1 MLGGKSRSKILSI
14 HPSGGVTG
22 AGKEGHDAHQRGLQH
37 VEIVL
42 PHQPIDV
49 DGVQEPPVQPRAPRL
64 EAERRA
70 LLAGGHLLVRDAHLA
85 GRVRR
90 RHRRAAVCTR
100 RRAPARRRGRH
111 ARAGCAGA
119 DLVRSFNSGRCPV
132 EWHRRVATPTA
143 KTDFSTQIKKSW
155 SFSANLIFDDI
166 TRAFTFTFTS
176 HTQTH
181 SRINNITPLT
191 PP

>member
-1 MLGGKSRSKILSI
+1 MGRGRGVVVRREISVKDFE
-14 HPSGGVTG
+14 HPSFGGRNG
-22 AGKEGHDAHQRGLQH
+22 RGKEGHDAHQRGLQH

-100 RRAPARRRGRH
+100 ALLLADSRVY

-143 KTDFSTQIKKSW
+143 KTDFSGNQKV
-155 SFSANLIFDDI
+155 N
-166 TRAFTFTFTS
+166 
-176 HTQTH
+176 
-181 SRINNITPLT
+181 
-191 PP
+191 

>member
-1 MLGGKSRSKILSI
+1 MGEPGKEKSKISRSPSPGGNGRGGKIRSRS
-14 HPSGGVTG
+14 
-22 AGKEGHDAHQRGLQH
+22 HQRGLQH

-143 KTDFSTQIKKSW
+143 KTDFSHRSKSQLIQ
-155 SFSANLIFDDI
+155 SNLSHHARVHI
-166 TRAFTFTFTS
+166 TFTS
-176 HTQTH
+176 HTETPH
-181 SRINNITPLT
+181 S
-191 PP
+191 